1 MTARIPAV
9 RAASMKPT
17 APYSPLRSHSPSASI
32 PSAAAVATRVRGEA
46 DPSRKEKL
54 ERAASSAK
62 GAIDN
67 YYLFV

>member
-1 MTARIPAV
+1 MIARIPAV

-17 APYSPLRSHSPSASI
+17 APYNPLRSHSPNASM
-32 PSAAAVATRVRGEA
+32 PSGAAVATSVRGEA

-62 GAIDN
+62 AIDN